1 MIQLDGEVTAMKIE
15 SWYDRKTKNY
25 ITQAKDDEGNQIGEA
40 LISGNKE
47 DRKADVEALRRVHMN
62 ATRMDDYISLGE
74 WARLNG
80 IDPATARQRA
90 LRGVFDTAKKIG
102 GVWIIDKH
110 ELLVDHRKKG
120 N

>member
-1 MIQLDGEVTAMKIE
+1 MKIE

-47 DRKADVEALRRVHMN
+47 DRKADVEELRRRYE
-62 ATRMDDYISLGE
+62 TPSKIDDYIPLNE
-74 WARLNG
+74 WAIQHS

-90 LRGVFDTAKKIG
+90 IRGAFDTAKKFGSI
-102 GVWIIDKH
+102 WIINKH
-110 ELLVDHRKKG
+110 EELVDHRRKG